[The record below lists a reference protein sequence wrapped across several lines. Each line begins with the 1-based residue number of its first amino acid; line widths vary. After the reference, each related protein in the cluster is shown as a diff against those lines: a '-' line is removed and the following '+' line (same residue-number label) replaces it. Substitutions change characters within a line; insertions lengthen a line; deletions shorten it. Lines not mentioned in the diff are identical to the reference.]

1 LRDALPVRTA
11 TSPAGLVF
19 VADPSLVSP
28 IPAVPSVE
36 QLLVLLAERDGA
48 LAARDALI
56 VELAARVAD
65 LEARLGKNSQNSS
78 KPPSSD
84 AFVKPP
90 PRSLRRAS
98 GRKPGKQPG
107 DPGFRLVQR
116 PDPDE
121 VRVHVPEVCRGCG
134 DSLEQAP
141 VVGQERRQVF
151 DLPPIYLTVIEHQAQ
166 RRECRC
172 GTVTIAAF
180 PAEATAPTCYGPGV
194 AALGAYLLARQH
206 LPVERAAE
214 CLADCFGAPVSTGY
228 LATLLPNAAGRLK
241 EFLALLG
248 KELTQAEVAHFDET
262 GGRVKGKLWWIHV
275 ACTDRYTLYHLDPRR
290 GKTAMDAA
298 GILPSFTGVAV
309 HDGLAAYRKYTAA
322 EHALCNIHHLRELAG
337 IGELTGQSWPA
348 ELADLLVEMNLAV
361 GVVRAN
367 GGTALPSSRL
377 RGYRRRYDALILVGK
392 EVNPPPP
399 RTGKRG
405 RPALGPAG
413 SLLARLHT
421 HRDDVLRFATDLRVP
436 FTNNQA
442 ESDVRMVKLQQKI
455 SGGWRSQTGAESF
468 LAVRSY
474 LSTARKHGQE
484 AMDVLRSLFTD
495 GAWLPAT
502 AGP

>member
-1 LRDALPVRTA
+1 M
-11 TSPAGLVF
+11 
-19 VADPSLVSP
+19 
-28 IPAVPSVE
+28 E
-36 QLLVLLAERDGA
+36 QLLVLLAERD
-48 LAARDALI
+48 ALI
-56 VELAARVAD
+56 VALTAKVAE

-107 DPGFRLVQR
+107 DPGFRLEQR

-121 VRVHVPEVCRGCG
+121 VRVHTPEICRGCG
-134 DSLEQAP
+134 DSLQDAA
-141 VVGQERRQVF
+141 VVGQESRQVF
-151 DLPPIYLTVIEHQAQ
+151 DLPPIELVVIEHQAE
-166 RRECRC
+166 RRECGC
-172 GTVTIAAF
+172 GVVTTATF

-214 CLADCFGAPVSTGY
+214 CMADCFGAPVSTGY
-228 LATLLPNAAGRLK
+228 LAGLLPAAAARLDA
-241 EFLALLG
+241 FLALVG

-298 GILPSFTGVAV
+298 GVLPSFTGVAV
-309 HDGLAAYRKYTAA
+309 HDGLAAYRQYTAA
-322 EHALCNIHHLRELAG
+322 EHALCGAHHLRELAG
-337 IGELTGQSWPA
+337 IAQLTGQSWPT
-348 ELADLLVEMNLAV
+348 ELAELLVEIHVAV
-361 GVVRAN
+361 GVARAN
-367 GGTALPSSRL
+367 GATAFPTARL
-377 RGYRRRYDALILVGK
+377 RGYHKRYDALVAAGK
-392 EVNPPPP
+392 ELNPPPP

-413 SLLARLHT
+413 SLLARLAT
-421 HRDDVLRFATDLRVP
+421 HRADVLRFATDFRVP
-436 FTNNQA
+436 LDNNQA
-442 ESDVRMVKLQQKI
+442 ERDVRMVKLQQKI

-474 LSTARKHGQE
+474 LSTARKHGQQ

-495 GAWLPAT
+495 GAWLPAIN
-502 AGP
+502 GP

>member
-1 LRDALPVRTA
+1 M
-11 TSPAGLVF
+11 
-19 VADPSLVSP
+19 
-28 IPAVPSVE
+28 E
-36 QLLVLLAERDGA
+36 QLLVLLAERD
-48 LAARDALI
+48 ALI
-56 VELAARVAD
+56 VALTAKVAE

-90 PRSLRRAS
+90 PRSLRRQS

-107 DPGFRLVQR
+107 DPGFRLQQR

-134 DSLEQAP
+134 DSLQDAA

-151 DLPPIYLTVIEHQAQ
+151 DLPPIELVVIEHQAE
-166 RRECRC
+166 RRACGC
-172 GTVTIAAF
+172 GTVTTAAF

-194 AALGAYLLARQH
+194 AALGTYLLARQH

-214 CLADCFGAPVSTGY
+214 CMADCFGASVSTGY
-228 LATLLPNAAGRLK
+228 LASLLPTAADRL
-241 EFLALLG
+241 EGFLSLVR

-298 GILPSFTGVAV
+298 GVLPSFTGVAV
-309 HDGLAAYRKYTAA
+309 HDGLAAYRQYTAA
-322 EHALCNIHHLRELAG
+322 EHGLCNVHHLRELAG
-337 IGELTGQSWPA
+337 IGELTGQSWPT
-348 ELADLLVEMNLAV
+348 ELAELLVEIALAV
-361 GVVRAN
+361 EIARAN
-367 GGTALPSSRL
+367 GATALPARRL
-377 RGYRRRYDALILVGK
+377 ADYQRRYDALVAAGK
-392 EVNPPPP
+392 ALNPPPP

-421 HRDDVLRFATDLRVP
+421 HREDVLRFATDLRVS
-436 FTNNQA
+436 FTNNEA
-442 ESDVRMVKLQQKI
+442 ERDVRMVKLQQKI

-474 LSTARKHGQE
+474 LSTARKHGQQ
-484 AMDVLRSLFTD
+484 AMDVLRALFTE

>member
-1 LRDALPVRTA
+1 MLAELDRKDELI
-11 TSPAGLVF
+11 AGLQ
-19 VADPSLVSP
+19 ATNEEL
-28 IPAVPSVE
+28 
-36 QLLVLLAERDGA
+36 ER
-48 LAARDALI
+48 RI
-56 VELAARVAD
+56 TQ

-90 PRSLRRAS
+90 PRSLRRKS
-98 GRKPGKQPG
+98 GRKPGKGQG
-107 DPGFRLVQR
+107 DPGFRLEPR
-116 PDPDE
+116 PNPDQ
-121 VRVHVPEVCRGCG
+121 VRVHAPEACRGCG
-134 DSLEQAP
+134 SDLQDAP

-151 DLPPIYLTVIEHQAQ
+151 DLPPIELTVIEHQAE
-166 RRECRC
+166 RRECGC
-172 GTVTIAAF
+172 GTVTTAAF

-194 AALGAYLLARQH
+194 AALGTYLQARQH

-228 LATLLPNAAGRLK
+228 LASLLPAAAKRL
-241 EFLALLG
+241 EGFLALLG
-248 KELTQAEVAHFDET
+248 KELTQAQVAHFDET
-262 GGRVKGKLWWIHV
+262 GGRVNGKLWWIHV

-309 HDGLAAYRKYTAA
+309 HDGLAAYRQYTAA
-322 EHALCNIHHLRELAG
+322 EHALCGAHHLRELAR
-337 IGELTGQSWPA
+337 IGELTGQLWPT
-348 ELADLLVEMNLAV
+348 ELAELLVEINLAV
-361 GVVRAN
+361 ELVRAN
-367 GGTALPSSRL
+367 GGTALPADRL
-377 RGYRRRYDALILVGK
+377 AGYQRRYDALVTAGK
-392 EVNPPPP
+392 ELNPPPP

-442 ESDVRMVKLQQKI
+442 ESDIRMVKLQQKI

-474 LSTARKHGQE
+474 LSTARKHGQQ
-484 AMDVLRSLFTD
+484 AMAVLRNLFASQ
-495 GAWLPAT
+495 AWMPA
-502 AGP
+502 AVDP

>member
-1 LRDALPVRTA
+1 
-11 TSPAGLVF
+11 VF
-19 VADPSLVSP
+19 VVDPSLMPSSS
-28 IPAVPSVE
+28 AAPSVE
-36 QLLVLLAERDGA
+36 QLLVLLAERD
-48 LAARDALI
+48 ALI
-56 VELAARVAD
+56 VALTAKVAD

-84 AFVKPP
+84 AFVKPA

-107 DPGFRLVQR
+107 DRGFRLVQR

-121 VRVHVPEVCRGCG
+121 VRVHVPEVCGGCG
-134 DSLEQAP
+134 DSLERAP

-151 DLPPIYLTVIEHQAQ
+151 DLPPIELTVVEHQAQ
-166 RRECRC
+166 RRAC
-172 GTVTIAAF
+172 GCGMVTTAAF
-180 PAEATAPTCYGPGV
+180 PAQATAPTCYGPGV

-214 CLADCFGAPVSTGY
+214 CLADCFGASVSTGY
-228 LATLLPNAAGRLK
+228 LASLLPTAAGRLE
-241 EFLALLG
+241 EFLALVT

-298 GILPSFTGVAV
+298 GVLPSFIGVAV
-309 HDGLAAYRKYTAA
+309 HDGLAAYRQYTAA
-322 EHALCNIHHLRELAG
+322 DHALCGAHHLRELAG
-337 IGELTGQSWPA
+337 IAQLTGQQWPS
-348 ELADLLVEMNLAV
+348 ELAELLVEIQVAV
-361 GVVRAN
+361 GVARAN
-367 GGTALPSSRL
+367 GATAFPTRRL
-377 RGYRRRYDALILVGK
+377 RGYQRRYDSLVAAGK
-392 EVNPPPP
+392 ELNPPPP

-413 SLLARLHT
+413 SLLARLAT
-421 HRDDVLRFATDLRVP
+421 HRADVLRFATDFRVP
-436 FTNNQA
+436 LDNNQA
-442 ESDVRMVKLQQKI
+442 ERDVRMVKLQQKI
-455 SGGWRSQTGAESF
+455 SGGWRSQTGAASF

-474 LSTARKHGQE
+474 LSTARTHRQQ
-484 AMDVLRSLFTD
+484 AIDVLRELFTT
-495 GAWLPAT
+495 GAWHPAT

>member
-1 LRDALPVRTA
+1 M
-11 TSPAGLVF
+11 
-19 VADPSLVSP
+19 
-28 IPAVPSVE
+28 
-36 QLLVLLAERDGA
+36 LVLLTE
-48 LAARDALI
+48 RDALI
-56 VELAARVAD
+56 VALTAKVAD

-121 VRVHVPEVCRGCG
+121 VRVHAPEVCRGCG
-134 DSLEQAP
+134 DSLQDAA

-151 DLPPIYLTVIEHQAQ
+151 DLPPIELTVIEHRAQ
-166 RRECRC
+166 RRACGC
-172 GTVTIAAF
+172 GTVTTAAF

-228 LATLLPNAAGRLK
+228 LATLLPNAAGRLE

-248 KELTQAEVAHFDET
+248 KEITQAEVAHFDET

-309 HDGLAAYRKYTAA
+309 HDGLAAYRNYTVAQ
-322 EHALCNIHHLRELAG
+322 HALCGAHHLRELAG
-337 IGELTGQSWPA
+337 IAQLTGQSWPTELA
-348 ELADLLVEMNLAV
+348 ELLVQIHVAV
-361 GVVRAN
+361 GVARAN
-367 GGTALPSSRL
+367 GAIAFPARRL
-377 RGYRRRYDALILVGK
+377 TGYQRRYDALVAAGK
-392 EVNPPPP
+392 ALNPPPP

-421 HRDDVLRFATDLRVP
+421 HREDVLRFATDFRVP
-436 FTNNQA
+436 LDNNQA
-442 ESDVRMVKLQQKI
+442 ERDVRMVKLQQKI
-455 SGGWRSQTGAESF
+455 SGGWRSPTGAESF

-474 LSTARKHGQE
+474 LSTARKHSQH
-484 AMDVLRSLFTD
+484 AMDVLRALFTD